1 MLNEAALEPDPVK
14 RQDMYA
20 QAEQTLAYEEAVIA
34 PIYWYTLVKVSKP
47 HVNRGYSQHGH
58 ETYEKWSLDLEME

>member
-1 MLNEAALEPDPVK
+1 LV
-14 RQDMYA
+14 
-20 QAEQTLAYEEAVIA
+20 YEDAVIA